1 MKTKLKKGQTAL
13 DITLPDDKVLDIL
26 LGKDIPG
33 ISHDKIKQI
42 ISKGIK
48 THIPDNIKDKKIVVI
63 IPDNTR
69 LWARGDIFVPQIVK
83 ALFDLGVSR
92 KSIKIIIALGTHD
105 DMDRD
110 QFSLLAGP
118 YCTQRLEILNSANKN
133 KDRLV
138 HIGETYKKTQVYI
151 TREAVEADH
160 IIIFGGILHH
170 MAAGF
175 GGGRK
180 YILPGIAGYDSIL
193 QNHSLAIRKDGSPH
207 PMARQAKLWGN
218 PINEDMNDAA
228 NLFLKNKTCTYV
240 AVAANGTGDIFHAD
254 VGPLHPTFM
263 AGCKKLDAACCVHV
277 PQKGDFALISAGG
290 HRTDGQLYQST
301 KALFNAINIVKEQG
315 SILFVAGC
323 SQGMGNETFSS
334 ALDTFKDAPKKIGKD
349 LAANFNMPSYV
360 AFRVID
366 VLKRFNVTLVSDFSK
381 ALTEKLGFIHTDD
394 IDNYIKTLKG
404 TGYIIPYAE
413 NILPVLDESNR

>member
-263 AGCKKLDAACCVHV
+263 AGCKKLDDACCVHV